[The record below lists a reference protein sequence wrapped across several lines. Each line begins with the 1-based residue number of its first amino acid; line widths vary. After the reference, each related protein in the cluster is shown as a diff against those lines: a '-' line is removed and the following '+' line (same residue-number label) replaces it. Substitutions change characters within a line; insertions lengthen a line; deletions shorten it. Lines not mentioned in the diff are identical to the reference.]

1 MIPNEFRRC
10 SVTPD
15 GPGPAAWMALVN
27 TAGGTQYA
35 PMQNVLTLIAGAKKG
50 DGDDST
56 AGGLILDDTI
66 AGMALDTLGESGARA
81 EAVDW
86 LAPGIACDIAFSAP
100 DLGKSQ
106 SAVCKALG
114 TLGVDVAVQARQGRR
129 KKLLIADME
138 STVIENEMLDEL
150 ADLIGR
156 REKVADITR
165 RAMNGEIDFTAALN
179 ERVGLL
185 AGMPADILD
194 RALERVT
201 LTPGADTLVRTM
213 RANGAYAALISGG
226 FTCFTGA
233 VRDRLG
239 FDFDQ
244 ANEIEI
250 RDGRLTGA
258 VRQPVLGP
266 ADKRAALERLAGQRG
281 LPLSA
286 TLAVGDGANDL
297 EMLQAAGLGVAYHAK
312 PSVAAAAPLRV
323 EHGDLTALLYLQG
336 YRQDEFSD

>member
-1 MIPNEFRRC
+1 MR
-10 SVTPD
+10 
-15 GPGPAAWMALVN
+15 
-27 TAGGTQYA
+27 
-35 PMQNVLTLIAGAKKG
+35 NVLTLIAGGPKH

-56 AGGLILDDTI
+56 AGGLILDDGI
-66 AGMALDTLGESGARA
+66 AGMALDALGESGART

-106 SAVCKALG
+106 AAVRQALG
-114 TLGVDVAVQARQGRR
+114 TLGVDMAVQARQGRR

-150 ADLIGR
+150 ADFIGE

-185 AGMPADILD
+185 AGMPVDILD

-201 LTPGADTLVRTM
+201 LSPGAGTLVRTM
-213 RANGAYAALISGG
+213 RADGAYAALISGG

-244 ANEIEI
+244 ANELEI
-250 RDGRLTGA
+250 RDGRLTGT
-258 VRQPVLGP
+258 VREPVLGP
-266 ADKRAALERLAGQRG
+266 ADKLAALERLAAERG

-297 EMLQAAGLGVAYHAK
+297 EMLRAAGLGVAYHAK

-336 YRQDEFSD
+336 YRLDEFSD

>member
-1 MIPNEFRRC
+1 MIANEFRRC

-35 PMQNVLTLIAGAKKG
+35 PMQNVLTLIAGAKNR

-66 AGMALDTLGESGARA
+66 AGMALDALGESGARA

-201 LTPGADTLVRTM
+201 LSPGAGALVRTM
-213 RANGAYAALISGG
+213 RANGAYTALISGG

-244 ANEIEI
+244 ANELEI
-250 RDGRLTGA
+250 RDGRLTGT
-258 VRQPVLGP
+258 VREPVLGP
-266 ADKRAALERLAGQRG
+266 ADKLAALERLAAERG

-312 PSVAAAAPLRV
+312 PAVAAAAPLRV